1 MLLPEVDDMQGVIG
15 LEKIL
20 SNLAEVLEV
29 EGYDVVFLDD
39 SNINSVDAIIVG
51 GADINL
57 SYSQDVSIDVPVI
70 NAAGKTFNE
79 IIAELEL
86 M

>member
-1 MLLPEVDDMQGVIG
+1 MQGVIAV
-15 LEKIL
+15 EKIL

-29 EGYDVVFLDD
+29 EGYEVVFLND

-57 SYSQDVSIDVPVI
+57 LNAQNVVIDVPVI
-70 NAAGKTFNE
+70 KAAGRTFNE
-79 IIAELEL
+79 IIEELEL

>member
-1 MLLPEVDDMQGVIG
+1 MQGVIG

>member
-1 MLLPEVDDMQGVIG
+1 MQIAV
-15 LEKIL
+15 EKML

-39 SNINSVDAIIVG
+39 HNINSADAIIVG
-51 GADINL
+51 GTHVDLL
-57 SYSQDVSIDVPVI
+57 SGQDVAADVPII

-79 IIAELEL
+79 IITELAI

>member
-1 MLLPEVDDMQGVIG
+1 MQGVIAV
-15 LEKIL
+15 EKIL

-39 SNINSVDAIIVG
+39 SNMNSVDAIIVG

-57 SYSQDVSIDVPVI
+57 LNMQDVLTDVPVI

-79 IIAELEL
+79 IIEELKL

>member
-1 MLLPEVDDMQGVIG
+1 MQGVIAV
-15 LEKIL
+15 EKIL

-57 SYSQDVSIDVPVI
+57 LNVQDTITDVPVI
-70 NAAGKTFNE
+70 NAAGKTYNE
-79 IIAELEL
+79 IIEELAL

>member
-29 EGYDVVFLDD
+29 EGYDVVFLDE

>member
-1 MLLPEVDDMQGVIG
+1 MQGVIAVETG
-15 LEKIL
+15 LG
-20 SNLAEVLEV
+20 NLAEVLEV
-29 EGYDVVFLDD
+29 EGYEVVYLED
-39 SNINSVDAIIVG
+39 NIINSVDAIIVS

-57 SYSQDVSIDVPVI
+57 LNMQEALTDVPVI

-79 IIAELEL
+79 IIEELEL

>member
-1 MLLPEVDDMQGVIG
+1 MQGVIG
-15 LEKIL
+15 LEKSL

-29 EGYDVVFLDD
+29 EGYEVVFLDD
-39 SNINSVDAIIVG
+39 SNINIVDAIIVG
-51 GADINL
+51 GSDINL
-57 SYSQDVSIDVPVI
+57 FNAQDVAIDVPVI

-79 IIAELEL
+79 IIEELEL

>member
-1 MLLPEVDDMQGVIG
+1 VQGVIG
-15 LEKIL
+15 LEKSL

-29 EGYDVVFLDD
+29 EGYEVVFLDD
-39 SNINSVDAIIVG
+39 SNINIVDAIIVG
-51 GADINL
+51 GSDINL
-57 SYSQDVSIDVPVI
+57 FSAQDVAIDVPVI

-79 IIAELEL
+79 IIEELEL

>member
-1 MLLPEVDDMQGVIG
+1 MQGVIAV
-15 LEKIL
+15 ERIL

-29 EGYDVVFLDD
+29 EGYEVVFLDD
-39 SNINSVDAIIVG
+39 SNINSVDAIVVG

-57 SYSQDVSIDVPVI
+57 LNIQDAVTDVPVI

-79 IIAELEL
+79 IIEELAL

>member
-1 MLLPEVDDMQGVIG
+1 MQGVIAV
-15 LEKIL
+15 EKIL

-29 EGYDVVFLDD
+29 EGYDVVFLDE
-39 SNINSVDAIIVG
+39 SNMNNVDAIIVG

-57 SYSQDVSIDVPVI
+57 FNMQDVLTDVPVI
-70 NAAGKTFNE
+70 NAAGKTFDE
-79 IIAELEL
+79 IIEELEL

>member
-1 MLLPEVDDMQGVIG
+1 MQGVIG
-15 LEKIL
+15 VEKIL

-29 EGYDVVFLDD
+29 EGYDVVFLDE

-51 GADINL
+51 GADIHLLND
-57 SYSQDVSIDVPVI
+57 QDVAIDVPVI

-79 IIAELEL
+79 IIKELEF

>member
-1 MLLPEVDDMQGVIG
+1 MQGVIAV
-15 LEKIL
+15 EKIL

-39 SNINSVDAIIVG
+39 SNINSVDVIIISG
-51 GADINL
+51 GDTNL
-57 SYSQDVSIDVPVI
+57 LLTQDTATDVPVI
-70 NAAGKTFNE
+70 NANDKTFNE
-79 IIAELEL
+79 IIEELEL

>member
-1 MLLPEVDDMQGVIG
+1 MQGVIAI
-15 LEKIL
+15 EKIL

-39 SNINSVDAIIVG
+39 SNINSVDVIIVG

-57 SYSQDVSIDVPVI
+57 LNMQDVATDVPVI
-70 NAAGKTFNE
+70 NVAGKTFNE
-79 IIAELEL
+79 IIEELEL

>member
-1 MLLPEVDDMQGVIG
+1 MQGVIG
-15 LEKIL
+15 LEKSL

-29 EGYDVVFLDD
+29 EGYEVVFLDD
-39 SNINSVDAIIVG
+39 SNINIVDAIIVG
-51 GADINL
+51 GSDINL
-57 SYSQDVSIDVPVI
+57 FSAQDVAIDVPVI

-79 IIAELEL
+79 IIEELEL

>member
-1 MLLPEVDDMQGVIG
+1 MQIA
-15 LEKIL
+15 LEKKL

-29 EGYDVVFLDD
+29 EGYNVVFLDD

-51 GADINL
+51 GP
-57 SYSQDVSIDVPVI
+57 DVDLLNTQEIATDVPVI

-79 IIAELEL
+79 IIIELEL

>member
-1 MLLPEVDDMQGVIG
+1 MQGVIA
-15 LEKIL
+15 LEKNL

-29 EGYDVVFLDD
+29 EGYDVVFLDE
-39 SNINSVDAIIVG
+39 SNLNSVDVIIVG

-57 SYSQDVSIDVPVI
+57 LNVQDAATDVPVI

-79 IIAELEL
+79 IIKELEL

>member
-1 MLLPEVDDMQGVIG
+1 VDDMQGVIAV
-15 LEKIL
+15 EKIL
-20 SNLAEVLEV
+20 VNLAEVLEV
-29 EGYDVVFLDD
+29 EGYEVVFLDE

-57 SYSQDVSIDVPVI
+57 LNMQDTAIDVPII
-70 NAAGKTFNE
+70 NAAGKTFDE
-79 IIAELEL
+79 IIEELEL

>member
-1 MLLPEVDDMQGVIG
+1 MQGVIAV
-15 LEKIL
+15 EKIL

-39 SNINSVDAIIVG
+39 SNMNSVDAIIVG

-57 SYSQDVSIDVPVI
+57 LNMQDIATDVPVI

-79 IIAELEL
+79 IIEELEL

>member
-1 MLLPEVDDMQGVIG
+1 MQGVIAV
-15 LEKIL
+15 EKIL
-20 SNLAEVLEV
+20 SSLAEVLEV

-57 SYSQDVSIDVPVI
+57 LNIQDAVTDVPVI

-79 IIAELEL
+79 IIEELAL

>member
-1 MLLPEVDDMQGVIG
+1 MQGVIAV
-15 LEKIL
+15 EKIL
-20 SNLAEVLEV
+20 VNLAEVLEV
-29 EGYDVVFLDD
+29 EGYEVVFLDE

-57 SYSQDVSIDVPVI
+57 LNMQDTAIDVPII
-70 NAAGKTFNE
+70 NAAGKTFDE
-79 IIAELEL
+79 IIEELEL

>member
-1 MLLPEVDDMQGVIG
+1 MQGVIAV
-15 LEKIL
+15 EKIL
-20 SNLAEVLEV
+20 TNLAEVLEV
-29 EGYDVVFLDD
+29 EGYDVVFLDE
-39 SNINSVDAIIVG
+39 STMNSVDAIIVG

-57 SYSQDVSIDVPVI
+57 LNMQDVATDVPVI

-79 IIAELEL
+79 IIKELEL

>member
-1 MLLPEVDDMQGVIG
+1 MQGVIAV
-15 LEKIL
+15 ERIL

-29 EGYDVVFLDD
+29 EGYEVVFLDD
-39 SNINSVDAIIVG
+39 SNINSVDAIVVG
-51 GADINL
+51 GSDINL
-57 SYSQDVSIDVPVI
+57 LNIQDAATDVPVI

-79 IIAELEL
+79 IIEELAL